1 MTIDILDY
9 LGKHEDGILALVSL
23 GYEGE
28 YYEATFY
35 YKEALLVL
43 TVDEKLEQK
52 LECPIEDW
60 SGYQKLMYDLIRKVV
75 PYDEMINRIDEFN
88 PSEYGLFLD
97 SGTQSN

>member
-1 MTIDILDY
+1 MTIDVLDY
-9 LGKHEDGILALVSL
+9 LGKHEDGILVLVSL

-28 YYEATFY
+28 YYE
-35 YKEALLVL
+35 EALLVL

-75 PYDEMINRIDEFN
+75 PYEEMINRIDEFN